1 MAEADGPC
9 VSSNTATNLMSS
21 TPSPSPVATSTN
33 ALQESARVDDG
44 HCGLKNISEHV
55 KEA

>member
-1 MAEADGPC
+1 
-9 VSSNTATNLMSS
+9 MSS